1 MYESFFGMSHTPFAR
16 DLPTECL
23 FENPVMKDVLGRLLY
38 VADKKLFAVV
48 TADPG
53 CGKSTLL
60 RKFNDRLPKDEYIL
74 LYLSDS
80 KLTPKWFYKGLLE
93 QLGME
98 SGFYRGDSKRQL
110 QKAIEIIQGVQ
121 KKRVVC
127 VLDEAHLLDKE
138 MLEEFRFLLEASPKK
153 ILAVDA
159 DNTLWDGIISED
171 GAEAVAP
178 FTEF

>member
-98 SGFYRGDSKRQL
+98 SGFYRG
-110 QKAIEIIQGVQ
+110 IQSVSFR
-121 KKRVVC
+121 KPSRLSRVCRKSGSSVFSMKPTSWIRRC
-127 VLDEAHLLDKE
+127 SRSSV
-138 MLEEFRFLLEASPKK
+138 SC
-153 ILAVDA
+153 
-159 DNTLWDGIISED
+159 
-171 GAEAVAP
+171 
-178 FTEF
+178 

>member
-1 MYESFFGMSHTPFAR
+1 MYESFFGMSHTLFAR

-80 KLTPKWFYKGLLE
+80 KPTPKWFYKGAAGTK
-93 QLGME
+93 LGME
-98 SGFYRGDSKRQL
+98 SGFYRGDSKRHL

-121 KKRVVC
+121 KAGRLC
-127 VLDEAHLLDKE
+127 S
-138 MLEEFRFLLEASPKK
+138 R
-153 ILAVDA
+153 
-159 DNTLWDGIISED
+159 
-171 GAEAVAP
+171 
-178 FTEF
+178 